1 MRYFFFSLIVA
12 GWLLTG
18 CSGSK
23 DTTDSEPAAEEEQVA
38 EEEEEEEPVEE
49 EEPPAVPVSPIV
61 GEWEGPLANPNGS
74 TLRVVFHIT
83 QDNAGNLTAAFDS
96 PDEGVFG
103 VPVDEVRFEN
113 GELYLYLKVI
123 DGSYTGG
130 LQPGDRTIDGTWTQP
145 AGSLTLNMERVEN

>member
-38 EEEEEEEPVEE
+38 EEEEPVEEE

-83 QDNAGNLTAAFDS
+83 QDNAGNLTAATDAAGTTTMTYDPATDLLTRIEYPDGKFFNYDYDS
-96 PDEGVFG
+96 
-103 VPVDEVRFEN
+103 
-113 GELYLYLKVI
+113 
-123 DGSYTGG
+123 
-130 LQPGDRTIDGTWTQP
+130 
-145 AGSLTLNMERVEN
+145 AGQNDWAT

>member
-38 EEEEEEEPVEE
+38 EEEEEPVEEE

-61 GEWEGPLANPNGS
+61 GDWEGPLANPNGS